1 MPARPELTQ
10 IERDKLTL
18 TPDID
23 FREIVERPFEDITP
37 NEIGMFKW
45 SGVYLQLQGGYFMI
59 RLRMP
64 GGLLSA
70 EQLVRAGE
78 LAQAY
83 GQDRLC
89 ITTRQCLQFHWL
101 RKQDIHKIIEGMSE
115 LGILSK
121 NACGDVTRNVV
132 TCPLAGVCPHEIT
145 DTNGMLRRIADD
157 QELLNQQRNL
167 PRKHKIS
174 VAGCDY
180 ACGQTLI
187 NCQGWYPVRRKIGS
201 ETQVGWRFY
210 AGGGLGPHPRLADV
224 IFDWVPQ
231 DLVVEVARAS
241 TEAYRCHGDRRN
253 RYAARL
259 KLVVQDMGARGYA
272 QCVLDIMK
280 QRGVK
285 GLEHIELPRD
295 AAVNVGEDFLNGQ
308 AVIEQ
313 KNGAYAIRLRIP
325 RGELNCDDAKRFAD
339 WASTY
344 GDGQIMFTQRQNLIF
359 RNVQQKDKL
368 IAELL
373 AAGYHLDGL
382 ERLPDVVACV
392 GTSACPLAVSDT
404 PNVYRMILSELAADE
419 AWWRKIGPLKINMNG
434 CPNSCAQH
442 ACMDIG
448 LRGTRRHNA
457 LGSDEGYSIFV
468 GGSLAGEG
476 VIADYVCDVATS
488 EVVPILRKM
497 LDLYLTERRGEE
509 ERFGYFVRRIG
520 TVRLR
525 RVLEATSSNQEANIR
540 NLLLNPLY
548 LQVERETR
556 LQNPNYQHRV
566 SAGLAVESL
575 VNHSGLSYGNLP
587 IDAP

>member
-1 MPARPELTQ
+1 
-10 IERDKLTL
+10 
-18 TPDID
+18 
-23 FREIVERPFEDITP
+23 
-37 NEIGMFKW
+37 
-45 SGVYLQLQGGYFMI
+45 
-59 RLRMP
+59 
-64 GGLLSA
+64 
-70 EQLVRAGE
+70 
-78 LAQAY
+78 
-83 GQDRLC
+83 
-89 ITTRQCLQFHWL
+89 
-101 RKQDIHKIIEGMSE
+101 
-115 LGILSK
+115 
-121 NACGDVTRNVV
+121 
-132 TCPLAGVCPHEIT
+132 
-145 DTNGMLRRIADD
+145 
-157 QELLNQQRNL
+157 
-167 PRKHKIS
+167 
-174 VAGCDY
+174 
-180 ACGQTLI
+180 
-187 NCQGWYPVRRKIGS
+187 
-201 ETQVGWRFY
+201 
-210 AGGGLGPHPRLADV
+210 
-224 IFDWVPQ
+224 
-231 DLVVEVARAS
+231 
-241 TEAYRCHGDRRN
+241 
-253 RYAARL
+253 
-259 KLVVQDMGARGYA
+259 MGARGYA